1 MKSISIQY
9 QELKEGK
16 MNRHQFLQNARRMF
30 PGYVTNHNSLEDSV
44 KILKSKG
51 LLNEGDAVKGT
62 PDKAPDYD
70 YPNEVTKY
78 KKVEQSPEEDEQDGI
93 YPATTLTKIPKIKLV
108 KKVKNTSDGLEPI
121 KDNDTKNELKK
132 VKIVKESK
140 KHIVKFSKENNTY
153 QVLLGNKFVTDFATK
168 ERADKEA
175 KRLNTLDDIK
185 DLDKKQVK
193 ENLSK
198 DPKAGEVAKRDIGT
212 PVQSW
217 LEKTRNQMQGGPATQ
232 TNKLKNVIKKMVRE
246 MLAEY
251 EIEDGQ
257 IDENKL
263 KDSFAKKPIYK
274 EDTNKETINT
284 KDLFNIYRSGR
295 LHASNVKFFSNGKD
309 YKIGD
314 KGFKFDT
321 LGPNDTVELA
331 EKELNELAPDQVA
344 GLAGAATGVLGLLGA
359 AGAAVKQEY
368 NKIIKDNPGISKID
382 AAKQALKKSG
392 KSLTGQFGSLSEK
405 ELNELAPDQVAGLA
419 GAATGVL
426 GLLGAAGAAVKQ
438 EYNKI
443 MKDNPGMSKIDAA
456 KQALKKSGKSLTGQ
470 FGSLSEKE
478 LNEASNMIT
487 LEAFET
493 TINGVDYIMDVD
505 VNVYYQSEDTE
516 YEGGYK
522 SYQGGYVLEDFDIAG
537 VYEVYAY
544 DNEEGDYV
552 PVEDETTLKM
562 IENKLQTDDSF
573 DSKVLSTF
581 NNIGLGD
588 LD

>member
-368 NKIIKDNPGISKID
+368 NKI
-382 AAKQALKKSG
+382 
-392 KSLTGQFGSLSEK
+392 
-405 ELNELAPDQVAGLA
+405 
-419 GAATGVL
+419 
-426 GLLGAAGAAVKQ
+426 
-438 EYNKI
+438 

>member
-78 KKVEQSPEEDEQDGI
+78 KKVEQSPEVDEQDGI
-93 YPATTLTKIPKIKLV
+93 YPATTLTKIPKIKPV

-153 QVLLGNKFVTDFATK
+153 QVLLGNKLVTDFATK

-251 EIEDGQ
+251 EMEDDQ
-257 IDENKL
+257 IDENKI
-263 KDSFAKKPIYK
+263 KDFFAKKP
-274 EDTNKETINT
+274 NKNKGKILLPKSSKKLESPIIDVEPAGKT
-284 KDLFNIYRSGR
+284 K
-295 LHASNVKFFSNGKD
+295 VQ
-309 YKIGD
+309 
-314 KGFKFDT
+314 
-321 LGPNDTVELA
+321 
-331 EKELNELAPDQVA
+331 ELAPDQVA
-344 GLAGAATGVLGLLGA
+344 GLAGAATGVLGVLGA

-368 NKIIKDNPGISKID
+368 NKIMKDNPGMSKID

-392 KSLTGQFGSLSEK
+392 KNLTGQFGSLSEK

-419 GAATGVL
+419 GAATGAL
-426 GLLGAAGAAVKQ
+426 GILGAAGAAVKQ

-478 LNEASNMIT
+478 LNEASSMIT

-544 DNEEGDYV
+544 NNEEGDYA